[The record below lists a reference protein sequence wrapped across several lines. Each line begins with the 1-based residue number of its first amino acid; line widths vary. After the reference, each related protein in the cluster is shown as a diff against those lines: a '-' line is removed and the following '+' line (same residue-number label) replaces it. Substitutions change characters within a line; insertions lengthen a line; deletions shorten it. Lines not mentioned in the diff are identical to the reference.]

1 MIKLKDLLSEELNH
15 PVYGSHKTNFLV
27 KRPFDVFIKTG
38 RSEPTGQY
46 STAGPGGSKELYRD
60 KGMKVKAKKGMQIS
74 NLPGGIFLI
83 DKNRKKTFKI
93 IPQKGG
99 TGRKNYLQKVALSDI
114 ENYVDYVTWKNWI
127 QK

>member
-1 MIKLKDLLSEELNH
+1 MIKLKQLLSEERNH
-15 PVYGSHKTNFLV
+15 PVYGSHTTNFLV
-27 KRPFDVFIKTG
+27 TRPFDVFIKTG

-83 DKNRKKTFKI
+83 DIKRKKAFEI
-93 IPQKGG
+93 IHQKGG
-99 TGRKNYLQKVALSDI
+99 TGRKSNLQKVALSDI
-114 ENYVDYVTWKNWI
+114 ENYVDYVTWKNWL
-127 QK
+127 KK

>member
-1 MIKLKDLLSEELNH
+1 MIKLKQLLSEERNH
-15 PVYGSHKTNFLV
+15 PVYGSHTTNFLV
-27 KRPFDVFIKTG
+27 TRPFDVFIKTG
-38 RSEPTGQY
+38 RLEPTGQY
-46 STAGPGGSKELYRD
+46 STPGPRGSKELYRD

>member
-1 MIKLKDLLSEELNH
+1 MIKLKDLLSEEFNH

-38 RSEPTGQY
+38 RLEPTGMY
-46 STAGPGGSKELYRD
+46 STPGPGGSKEMFRD
-60 KGMKVKAKKGMQIS
+60 VGKKVKAKKGMQIS

-99 TGRKNYLQKVALSDI
+99 TGKKSNLQKVALSDI

-127 QK
+127 KK

>member
-1 MIKLKDLLSEELNH
+1 MIKLIDLLSEELNH

-27 KRPFDVFIKTG
+27 TRPFDVFIKTG

-74 NLPGGIFLI
+74 NLPGGVFLI

>member
-1 MIKLKDLLSEELNH
+1 MIKLKQLLSEERNH
-15 PVYGSHKTNFLV
+15 PVYGSHTTNFLV
-27 KRPFDVFIKTG
+27 TRPFDVFIKTG
-38 RSEPTGQY
+38 RSEPAGQY
-46 STAGPGGSKELYRD
+46 STPGPRGSKELYRD

-99 TGRKNYLQKVALSDI
+99 TGKKSNLQKVALSDI
-114 ENYVDYVTWKNWI
+114 ENYVDYVTWKNWL
-127 QK
+127 KK